1 LIGSGVGF
9 MIVNILSLYSDEYYS
24 QFLIELA
31 ILGFFTSLGQWIFL
45 CTKLHLAWL
54 WMPATTVGFILGY
67 DAYKF
72 ILPIYEIYILI
83 YPISIGLFV
92 GLFQILVIRK
102 DMKASLGWIVVS
114 VMSWDIAYK
123 IVLSLIHM
131 STIGFPMGAI
141 TGLFIGTVSGLFLDL
156 IRIKPEKIELLIPQG
171 EAS

>member
-1 LIGSGVGF
+1 
-9 MIVNILSLYSDEYYS
+9 MIVNRLSLYSDEYYS
-24 QFLIELA
+24 QFLMELA

-45 CTKLHLAWL
+45 RTKLHLAWL
-54 WMPATTVGFILGY
+54 WVPATTVGFILGY

-92 GLFQILVIRK
+92 GLFQTLVVHK
-102 DMKASLGWIVVS
+102 DLKASLGWIAVS
-114 VMSWDIAYK
+114 IISWDIAYK

-131 STIGFPMGAI
+131 NTIGFPMGAI
-141 TGLFIGTVSGLFLDL
+141 AGLFIGAVSGLFMDL
-156 IRIKPEKIELLIPQG
+156 VLIKSKKMELLIPQG